1 MKKGTVLNADI
12 SAVISRTGHTDTL
25 VVCDAGLPVPRS
37 STRIDMALT
46 QGVPS
51 FMQVLEV
58 VTTEMQVEAAV
69 IAEEIKTHNPQL
81 HATLL
86 THLEQ
91 LQRHREIPLKFVTP
105 AMSSSK
111 TNRRQSGGNSQRG
124 VFPVCEYHSLCRRHV
139 LRSPSWKPYCN

>member
-12 SAVISRTGHTDTL
+12 SAVISRLGHTDTL

-69 IAEEIKTHNPQL
+69 IAEEIKTL
-81 HATLL
+81 IRSSTRRCSL
-86 THLEQ
+86 TSSGCSST
-91 LQRHREIPLKFVTP
+91 REIPLKFVTP

-111 TNRRQSGGNSQRG
+111 NKPQTVRR
-124 VFPVCEYHSLCRRHV
+124 
-139 LRSPSWKPYCN
+139 

>member
-12 SAVISRTGHTDTL
+12 SAVISRLGHTDTL

-81 HATLL
+81 HAALL

-91 LQRHREIPLKFVTP
+91 LQQHQGNTIEIRYTSHEQFKKQTADSQAVIRSGECSPFANIILCAGVT
-105 AMSSSK
+105 
-111 TNRRQSGGNSQRG
+111 
-124 VFPVCEYHSLCRRHV
+124 F
-139 LRSPSWKPYCN
+139 

>member
-12 SAVISRTGHTDTL
+12 SAVISRLGHTDTL

-37 STRIDMALT
+37 SARIDMALT

-86 THLEQ
+86 NHLEQ
-91 LQRHREIPLKFVTP
+91 LQQHQGNTIEIRYTSHEQFKNKPQTV
-105 AMSSSK
+105 
-111 TNRRQSGGNSQRG
+111 RR
-124 VFPVCEYHSLCRRHV
+124 
-139 LRSPSWKPYCN
+139 